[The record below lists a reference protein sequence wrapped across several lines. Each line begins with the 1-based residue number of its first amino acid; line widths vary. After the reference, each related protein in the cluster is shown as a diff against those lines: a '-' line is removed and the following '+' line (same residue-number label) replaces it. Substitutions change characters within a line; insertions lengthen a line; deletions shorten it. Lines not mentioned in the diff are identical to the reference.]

1 LSRARFLI
9 DVALARFARHSYG
22 PHRQHRADLHLP
34 DGTGPFPVAITIHG
48 GYWRAKF
55 SRWVMRPMAR
65 DLTRRGYA
73 VWNIEYRRMG
83 RGQGGGWPQT
93 FDDVAAAIDH
103 LATMDDERLDLDR
116 GVVLIGHSAGGQL
129 ALWAA
134 SRHDTSV
141 PIARVAALAPVT
153 QMAHADAAHE
163 LLGGSPAEVPER
175 FAAVDPIR
183 LVQERGPS
191 PFLRVLVVH
200 GAGDETI
207 PLRRSREYAEAA
219 RAAGADVELVEPN
232 PGGHRDYVFPGSRA
246 WRVAVDWI
254 LAA

>member
-1 LSRARFLI
+1 M
-9 DVALARFARHSYG
+9 ALARFARHSYG
-22 PHRQHRADLHLP
+22 PDRQHRADLHVP
-34 DGTGPFPVAITIHG
+34 PGTGPFPVAITIHG
-48 GYWRAKF
+48 GYWRAKWG
-55 SRWVMRPMAR
+55 RWVLRPMVR
-65 DLTRRGYA
+65 DLTRHGFA
-73 VWNIEYRRMG
+73 VWNVEYRRMG

-103 LATMDDERLDLDR
+103 LATLDDARLDLDA

-134 SRHDTSV
+134 ARED
-141 PIARVAALAPVT
+141 ARVPVARVVALAPVT
-153 QMAHADAAHE
+153 QMEYADAAHE

-183 LVQERGPS
+183 IVQERGPS

-207 PLRRSREYAEAA
+207 PLRRSREYVDAV
-219 RAAGADVELVEPN
+219 RAAGGSIELVEP
-232 PGGHRDYVFPGSRA
+232 PATGHRDFVFPGSAA
-246 WRVAVDWI
+246 WRAARGWI